1 MVCNDTFDKRILVLA
16 PIGRDA
22 KAIADVVGRV
32 GIAASICADV
42 PALVTALGDGA
53 CAALVAEEALLGRA
67 IGALTEW
74 VDGQPPWSDMP
85 FVILTGR
92 DVRPEMLRWRHGL
105 LDQLRNASLLER
117 PLDALTLSSV
127 SCAACRSRAR
137 QYEVRAYIAERSA
150 AAATLEQLVASRT
163 QELEAANDALRVQ
176 MAEREKIEDALRQSQ
191 KMEAVGQ
198 LTGGLA
204 HDFNN
209 MLAGISGSL
218 EIMQTRMAQ
227 GRTSEVG
234 RYLAAAATSA
244 SRAAALTHRLLA
256 FSRRQTLSPK
266 PTDANALIHGMG
278 ELIRGTV
285 GPSVQVE
292 LVSGDGL
299 WTTLCDPNQL
309 ENALLNLVINA
320 RDAMPDGGT
329 LTLEA
334 ANARLDD
341 AYVSRQVDV
350 QAGHYVVLTITDSG
364 TGMQPEVASRAFD
377 PFFTTKPIGEGTGL
391 GLSMV
396 YGFAK
401 QSSGHVRIASELGK
415 GTTVRLYLP
424 RFQGE
429 AVGEVMDTALQPM
442 PRAHAG
448 ETVLVVDDEATL
460 RMLICEVLNDLGYAA
475 AEAADAREGLRILQS
490 GRPIDLL
497 ITDVGLPNGMN
508 GRQLADAARSERPDL
523 RVLFITGYA
532 ESAAVSDGRLG
543 PGMEVIT
550 KPFGL
555 HKLATQI
562 RAMVEQSGSQA
573 RH

>member
-1 MVCNDTFDKRILVLA
+1 MGRNDEFDNRILILA

-22 KAIADVVGRV
+22 KAISDVVGRA
-32 GIAASICADV
+32 GIPSAVCADV
-42 PALVTALGDGA
+42 PALVAGLRDGA
-53 CAALVAEEALLGRA
+53 CAAMVAEEALLGRGTA
-67 IGALTEW
+67 ALTEW
-74 VDGQPPWSDMP
+74 VEQQPPWSDLP

-105 LDQLRNASLLER
+105 LGELRNASLLER
-117 PLDALTLSSV
+117 PLDSLTLSSV
-127 SCAACRSRAR
+127 SCAACRSRQR
-137 QYEVRAYIAERSA
+137 QYEVRAYIAQRSA

-163 QELEAANDALRVQ
+163 QELEDANGALRVQ
-176 MAEREKIEDALRQSQ
+176 MAEREKIEEALRQSQ

-218 EIMQTRMAQ
+218 EIMQTRIAQ
-227 GRTSEVG
+227 GRISEVG
-234 RYLAAAATSA
+234 RYLTAAASSA

-266 PTDANALIHGMG
+266 PTDAYALINGMG

-285 GPSVQVE
+285 GPGVDVE
-292 LVSGDGL
+292 LVCGDTL

-320 RDAMPDGGT
+320 RDAMPDGGR

-350 QAGHYVVLTITDSG
+350 QAGQYVVLAITDTG
-364 TGMQPEVASRAFD
+364 TGMQPDVASRAFD
-377 PFFTTKPIGEGTGL
+377 PFFTTKPMGEGTGL

-401 QSSGHVRIASELGK
+401 QSAGHVRIASELGK

-424 RFQGE
+424 RFAG
-429 AVGEVMDTALQPM
+429 ALPSADKTAELQPM

-460 RMLICEVLNDLGYAA
+460 RMLICEVLHDLGYAA
-475 AEAADAREGLRILQS
+475 AEAGDAREGLRILQS
-490 GRPIDLL
+490 GQPIDLL

-508 GRQLADAARSERPDL
+508 GRQLADAARSQRPDL

-573 RH
+573 QH